1 MKIDVPLT
9 GPQEQFVFS
18 DAKAPA
24 IVGGLGS
31 GKSQAGITRLILL
44 MLSDKGANGAYYM
57 PTYDLLK
64 LRAMPGVEDFLLRLN
79 LPFSVNKS
87 DYMISIKGYGDI
99 IFRSYDKPE
108 RIIAYETAHSIVDEL
123 DTIAKDKAAL
133 VWRKITERNRQKR
146 KCKNT
151 PR

>member
-1 MKIDVPLT
+1 MKIDLPLT
-9 GPQEQFVFS
+9 EPQQQFVFS

-87 DYMISIKGYGDI
+87 DYMISIKGY
-99 IFRSYDKPE
+99 
-108 RIIAYETAHSIVDEL
+108 
-123 DTIAKDKAAL
+123 
-133 VWRKITERNRQKR
+133 
-146 KCKNT
+146 
-151 PR
+151 